1 MIALHRPVAASAPLV
16 DSYYIFR
23 DGRGKIK
30 KQRPR
35 ETFFD
40 FFSFSKK
47 SRPPASARYV
57 EYPELPVFID
67 FGTKNQDTNYL
78 FRSFV
83 ERRPTKWKTYKTT
96 RIIET

>member
-57 EYPELPVFID
+57 EYPVTGAKILTKPFLVIEFCEFILALWARSER
-67 FGTKNQDTNYL
+67 FGSAADY
-78 FRSFV
+78 SV
-83 ERRPTKWKTYKTT
+83 
-96 RIIET
+96 